1 MTTLVQVTA
10 QYFENYGNPS
20 DKPHWKAK
28 GGQIFTFRAFADDFM
43 YGKDECVKAIQL
55 LLDDKSGSC
64 WRYEYVDH
72 ELIFSEPEELFG
84 FEEKLKIVLD
94 AQNIQVNL

>member
-10 QYFENYGNPS
+10 RYFENYGDS
-20 DKPHWKAK
+20 SKYPHWKAK
-28 GGQIFTFRAFADDFM
+28 GGQIFTFRAYADDFM
-43 YGKDECVKAIQL
+43 YGKDECIKAIQL

-72 ELIFSEPEELFG
+72 ELIFSEPEELVG
-84 FEEKLKIVLD
+84 FEEKLKMVCD
-94 AQNIQVNL
+94 AQKSQVNL